1 MPAIASVKGREIFNS
16 AGYPALE
23 VTVKLSS
30 GVEATSSAPHSHSK
44 GSFEARDISDK
55 DISRYEGRGML
66 KAVTSLVGIS
76 EKLKG
81 IEVFE
86 QQKIDSILN
95 SMDGTENKSV
105 LGANVMLAVSQ
116 AAAKAAAMSSSI
128 PLFLYL
134 RQFTS
139 IRETALKLPLPM
151 FVLIEG
157 GKWVKG
163 GIDFQSILLLP
174 ASSQD
179 VYTGIQM
186 GIDLIHLLEKY
197 LEERNNVTLNAP
209 LGGFSVPSQSNT
221 DAISFAKQ
229 FIESTSYKFSE
240 DLFLGVNVNA
250 NTLLNGQAYRIS
262 DRANPVSSSELI
274 DFYKNLAEEYSLI
287 FLEDPLGDNDS
298 AAWAQL
304 AATLSDEIMIS
315 GNDLIGGNPLRLQTA
330 IQGNLTNSVSINP
343 GHIGTVSEAL
353 AFAEIARYKKFK
365 MTIFDRGYTTNDD
378 FIVDFAVAVGA
389 DYLKAGAPLRERV
402 FKYNRLLEIENEIET
417 LK

>member
-16 AGYPALE
+16 AGYPAVE

-30 GVEATSSAPHSHSK
+30 GVEAISSASVSHAK
-44 GSFEARDISDK
+44 GVFEARDVSDK
-55 DISRYEGRGML
+55 DISRYEGKGML
-66 KAVTSLVGIS
+66 KAVTSLIGIE

-116 AAAKAAAMSSSI
+116 AVAKAAAVSSSI

-179 VYTGIQM
+179 VYTGMQM
-186 GIDLIHLLEKY
+186 GIDLIHLLERY

-250 NTLLNGQAYRIS
+250 NALLNGQAYRIS
-262 DRANPVSSSELI
+262 DRANPVSSMELI
-274 DFYKNLAEEYSLI
+274 EFYKNLAEEYSLI

-315 GNDLIGGNPLRLQTA
+315 GNDLIGGSPLRLQTA
-330 IQGNLTNSVSINP
+330 IQGNLTNSVSFTP
-343 GHIGTVSEAL
+343 GQIGTVSESL
-353 AFAEIARYKKFK
+353 AFAEIARYKKLK
-365 MTIFDRGYTTNDD
+365 MTVFDRGYTTNED
-378 FIVDFAVAVGA
+378 FVVDFAVAVGA

-402 FKYNRLLEIENEIET
+402 FKYNRLLEIEKEIET

>member
-23 VTVKLSS
+23 VTVKLAS
-30 GVEATSSAPHSHSK
+30 GVEAVSSVPHSHSK
-44 GSFEARDISDK
+44 GNFEAKDVSDK
-55 DISRYEGRGML
+55 DISRYEGKGML
-66 KAVTSLVGIS
+66 KAVTSLIGIS

-116 AAAKAAAMSSSI
+116 AVAKAAAVSSSI

-139 IRETALKLPLPM
+139 IRETSLKLPLPM

-197 LEERNNVTLNAP
+197 LQERNNVTLNAP
-209 LGGFSVPSQSNT
+209 LGGFSVPSQSNI
-221 DAISFAKQ
+221 DAINFAKQ

-250 NTLLNGQAYRIS
+250 NALMNGQAYRIS
-262 DRANPVSSSELI
+262 DRANPVSSAELI

-287 FLEDPLGDNDS
+287 FLEDPLSDNDS

-304 AATLSDEIMIS
+304 ASTLSDEIMIS

-330 IQGNLTNSVSINP
+330 IQGNLTNSVSFTP
-343 GHIGTVSEAL
+343 GQIGTVSESL

-365 MTIFDRGYTTNDD
+365 MTVFDRGYTTNDD

-402 FKYNRLLEIENEIET
+402 FKYNRLLEIEKEIET

>member
-23 VTVKLSS
+23 VTVKLAS
-30 GVEATSSAPHSHSK
+30 GVEAVSSVPHSHSK
-44 GSFEARDISDK
+44 GNFEAKDVSDK
-55 DISRYEGRGML
+55 DISRYEGKGML
-66 KAVTSLVGIS
+66 KAVTSLIGIS

-116 AAAKAAAMSSSI
+116 AVAKAAAVSSSI

-139 IRETALKLPLPM
+139 IRETSLKLPLPM

-197 LEERNNVTLNAP
+197 LQERNNVTLNAP
-209 LGGFSVPSQSNT
+209 LGGV
-221 DAISFAKQ
+221 
-229 FIESTSYKFSE
+229 
-240 DLFLGVNVNA
+240 
-250 NTLLNGQAYRIS
+250 
-262 DRANPVSSSELI
+262 
-274 DFYKNLAEEYSLI
+274 
-287 FLEDPLGDNDS
+287 
-298 AAWAQL
+298 
-304 AATLSDEIMIS
+304 
-315 GNDLIGGNPLRLQTA
+315 
-330 IQGNLTNSVSINP
+330 
-343 GHIGTVSEAL
+343 
-353 AFAEIARYKKFK
+353 
-365 MTIFDRGYTTNDD
+365 
-378 FIVDFAVAVGA
+378 
-389 DYLKAGAPLRERV
+389 
-402 FKYNRLLEIENEIET
+402 
-417 LK
+417 